1 MGLRRGLAGVAL
13 AAAATVAVTGLAG
26 CSGAA
31 TNSSQAGGSAGAVSA
46 DQKGIAEAQQA
57 PGAMRR
63 SPDAPRPAAQTRA
76 VVRTGSL
83 ALVSKHPDRVRQE
96 IDTVLV
102 SVGGT
107 VDRED
112 TRRSPKG
119 VIEHSTLVLRVPVA
133 RFAEAVH
140 ALGRLGR
147 VETSESSSKD
157 VTTELIDVGERV
169 QTLRTSIDRLQKFQ
183 RRSTDA
189 DTLIRYE
196 REIADRQA
204 ELQSL
209 VAQRDYLAGQAAM
222 ATLTVTL
229 STPATYVPPPDRL
242 KDAGFWTGLRAG
254 WNGLVDTVVVVLTAV
269 GAVLPFAGVVAVGGV
284 PVWLLVRRLRARRT
298 PTPAADEP

>member
-1 MGLRRGLAGVAL
+1 MGLRRRLAGVAL

-31 TNSSQAGGSAGAVSA
+31 TNSSQAGSAGGSVAA
-46 DQKGIAEAQQA
+46 DQKSSGEMQA
-57 PGAMRR
+57 PGLVTRAPGAAR
-63 SPDAPRPAAQTRA
+63 STPQTRA

-83 ALVSKHPDRVRQE
+83 ALVSKHPDRVRDE
-96 IDTVLV
+96 IDGVLA

-119 VIEHSTLVLRVPVA
+119 AIEHSTLVLRVPVA

-140 ALGRLGR
+140 ALARLAR
-147 VETSESSSKD
+147 VQTSESSSKD

-183 RRSTDA
+183 RRSNDA

-209 VAQRDYLAGQAAM
+209 VAQRDYLANQAAM
-222 ATLTVTL
+222 ATLTVYL

-269 GAVLPFAGVVAVGGV
+269 GVVLPFAGVLAVVGI
-284 PVWLLVRRLRARRT
+284 PVWLLVRRLRARRAPT
-298 PTPAADEP
+298 PTPAEEP

>member
-13 AAAATVAVTGLAG
+13 AAAATLAVTGLAG

-31 TNSSQAGGSAGAVSA
+31 TNSSSAGGAVSA
-46 DQKGIAEAQQA
+46 DRGVMEKAAPVTGT
-57 PGAMRR
+57 PGA
-63 SPDAPRPAAQTRA
+63 ARPAARARA
-76 VVRTGSL
+76 VVRTGSI
-83 ALVSKHPDRVRQE
+83 ALVSKHPGRVREQ
-96 IDTVLV
+96 IDTVLN

-107 VDRED
+107 VDQED

-133 RFAEAVH
+133 KFATAVH
-140 ALGRLGR
+140 ALGRLAR
-147 VETSESSSKD
+147 VKTSESTSKD

-183 RRSTDA
+183 RRSNDA

-209 VAQRDYLAGQAAM
+209 VAQRDYLANQAAM
-222 ATLTVTL
+222 ATLTVYL

-242 KDAGFWTGLRAG
+242 KDAGFWPGLRAG
-254 WNGLVDTVVVVLTAV
+254 WNALVDTVVVVLTAV
-269 GAVLPFAGVVAVGGV
+269 GAVLPFAALLALVGV

-298 PTPAADEP
+298 PTPAEEQ

>member
-1 MGLRRGLAGVAL
+1 MGLRRGMAGLAL
-13 AAAATVAVTGLAG
+13 AAAATLAITGVAG
-26 CSGAA
+26 CSGGA
-31 TNSSQAGGSAGAVSA
+31 TDTSQAGGAGGSISV
-46 DQKGIAEAQQA
+46 DQQGSGEAQQA
-57 PGAMRR
+57 PGVVTR
-63 SPDAPRPAAQTRA
+63 SPGVPRSAPTTRA

-83 ALVSKHPDRVRQE
+83 ALVSKHPNRVRDE
-96 IDTVLV
+96 IDTVLA

-119 VIEHSTLVLRVPVA
+119 VIVSSTLVLRVPVA
-133 RFAEAVH
+133 QFGAAVH
-140 ALGRLGR
+140 ALGRLAR
-147 VETSESSSKD
+147 VETAESSSKD

-169 QTLRTSIDRLQKFQ
+169 QTLRTSIDRLQRFQ
-183 RRSTDA
+183 RRSNDA

-209 VAQRDYLAGQAAM
+209 VAQRDYLANQAAM
-222 ATLTVTL
+222 ATLTVYL

-242 KDAGFWTGLRAG
+242 KDAGFWPGLKAG
-254 WNGLVDTVVVVLTAV
+254 WNALVDTVVVVLTAV
-269 GAVLPFAGVVAVGGV
+269 GAVLPFAAVLALVGV

-298 PTPAADEP
+298 PTPAEDQ